1 MRPASFRGKVAI
13 VTGGASGI
21 GAALG
26 RELAAR
32 GAEVVLVDRQV
43 ARAEE
48 VAAAIRASGGRASAD
63 ELDVRDL
70 AANERVVKGVV
81 ERSGRVDLFFANAGI
96 AVGGEI
102 DSYDASDWDDVF
114 DVNLRGVAYGLQ
126 AVYPRMI
133 AQRGGHF
140 VATASMAGLV
150 SAAGEASYTASK
162 HAVVGLVK
170 TLQVEGM
177 RHGVR
182 ASVLCPGA
190 IETPILTGGEYGR
203 IKYAGLSKEAARA
216 LWDRVRPL
224 DVDVFAK
231 KALDAVARG
240 EPIIVLPAWWK
251 ALWYLERAS
260 PAASVA
266 IWRRLLTQVRA
277 DIARS
282 GGRAL

>member
-1 MRPASFRGKVAI
+1 MNTFRDKVAI
-13 VTGGASGI
+13 ITGGASGI

-43 ARAEE
+43 ARAED
-48 VAAAIRASGGRASAD
+48 VAAAIRASGGRASAG
-63 ELDVRDL
+63 ELDVRDFD
-70 AANERVVKGVV
+70 ANQRVVRDTVA
-81 ERSGRVDLFFANAGI
+81 RAGRVDLFFANAGI
-96 AVGGEI
+96 AVGGEL
-102 DSYDASDWDDVF
+102 DSYDRSDWDDVL

-126 AVYPRMI
+126 AVYPQMI

-150 SAAGEASYTASK
+150 SAAGEGSYTATK

-170 TLQVEGM
+170 TLQVEGK

-190 IETPILTGGEYGR
+190 IETPILSGGEYGR
-203 IKYAGLSKEAARA
+203 IKYPGLSKEATRA

-224 DVDVFAK
+224 DVDVFAR
-231 KALDAVARG
+231 KALDAIARG

-251 ALWYLERAS
+251 ALWYLERVS

-282 GGRAL
+282 GGRPS